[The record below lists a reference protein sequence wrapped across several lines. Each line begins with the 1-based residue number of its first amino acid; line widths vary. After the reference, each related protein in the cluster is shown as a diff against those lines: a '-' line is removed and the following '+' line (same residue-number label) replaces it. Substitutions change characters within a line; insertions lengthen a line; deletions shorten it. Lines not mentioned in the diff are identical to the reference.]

1 MTAKVS
7 IIQNL
12 DSYIE
17 ILGEKGS
24 IRINN
29 PWIPN
34 QNYVIILNK
43 NNTKKEYN
51 FIEKKSLW
59 QLTLENIEKD
69 LTQFKNAPSTYGTD
83 ISSSIEYMELINR
96 WRGI

>member
-12 DSYIE
+12 DSFIE

-29 PWIPN
+29 PWTPN

-51 FIEKKSLW
+51 FIEKKV
-59 QLTLENIEKD
+59 
-69 LTQFKNAPSTYGTD
+69 YGNLHWK
-83 ISSSIEYMELINR
+83 I
-96 WRGI
+96 